1 MMRAPGVGI
10 CTILIFLALFSS
22 GPLFA
27 QSGGLAVTKSGQVP
41 EDLYMVGATVQ
52 VLADVDGDVVVT
64 GGSVNIVNAVSGD
77 VLAAGGTVSITA
89 NVNDDI
95 RSAGGSVAIAGNVGD
110 DAIIA
115 GGSVSL
121 ESASTVGGRAWLAG
135 ETVTVAGGVSR
146 ELRAAGK
153 KIILTGMIG
162 GDVELHAESIEI
174 GPSAVIKGKLT
185 YSAPKKAVVR
195 NGAVIEGVV
204 DWNETDFG
212 DFDGWGTDFA
222 GNLVFFLSL
231 AASAIA
237 LFLIYPR
244 LSTTAAQQLQHAP
257 FKPLGLGLLIFF
269 VTPFL
274 ALMLLVSTLGIPLAL
289 IVLALYVIALI
300 AGLLVGI
307 IWIGDVGFRG
317 IGKVPDDSKWIRAW
331 SIVAA
336 ALLLLIIGS
345 IPVFGGLA
353 FFVVLLLGVGSV
365 MLHCYQ
371 LFGSRGNSPLTSKL
385 AD

>member
-1 MMRAPGVGI
+1 MRAPKVGI
-10 CTILIFLALFSS
+10 GTILMLLVVFST

-27 QSGGLAVTKSGQVP
+27 QAGGLAVTKSGQVP
-41 EDLYMVGATVQ
+41 EDLYLAGATVQ
-52 VLADVDGDVVVT
+52 VLADVDGDVVAA
-64 GGSVNIVNAVSGD
+64 GGSVNIVNTVSGD

-95 RSAGGSVAIAGNVGD
+95 RSAGGSVAIVGNVGD

-121 ESASTVGGRAWLAG
+121 ESGSTVGGRAWLAG
-135 ETVTVAGGVSR
+135 ETVTVAGSVSR

-174 GPSAVIKGKLT
+174 GPSAVIKGNLT
-185 YSAPKKAVVR
+185 YSAPKEAVVR
-195 NGAVIEGVV
+195 EGAVIEGVV
-204 DWNETDFG
+204 DWHETDFG
-212 DFDGWGTDFA
+212 DFDDWGTDFA
-222 GNLVFFLSL
+222 GNLVLFLSL
-231 AASAIA
+231 AASAMA

-244 LSTTAAQQLQHAP
+244 LSATVAQQLQAAP
-257 FKPLGLGLLIFF
+257 FRPLVLGLLVLF

-274 ALMLLVSTLGIPLAL
+274 VLMLLVSILGIPLAL
-289 IVLALYVIALI
+289 IVLALYIVALI

-307 IWIGDVGFRG
+307 IWIGDAGFRR

-345 IPVFGGLA
+345 IPVIGGLA
-353 FFVVLLLGVGSV
+353 FLIVLLLGVGAV
-365 MLHCYQ
+365 TLHFYQ
-371 LFGSRGNSPLTSKL
+371 LYGSRGNSPLTSKP